1 MHPNQLIRRHSRSH
15 SLLRLGRTGSSLQ
28 LGIRMGHMYNE
39 AQKNN
44 DKLKVPAKAQ
54 LAERIQAEALCQ
66 YLNIL
71 YIPVLYSTRP
81 HTVEYLNDFDY
92 SRSSSYGILHGMI
105 LERCGKI
112 DELYGEMEKLFE
124 KTDNVVVQ
132 YLIRKIMQHSIV
144 FSKKISQAQIQR
156 IEEKF
161 LDGGKGH
168 QKRLVA
174 RKFKQ

>member
-1 MHPNQLIRRHSRSH
+1 M
-15 SLLRLGRTGSSLQ
+15 
-28 LGIRMGHMYNE
+28 
-39 AQKNN
+39 
-44 DKLKVPAKAQ
+44 
-54 LAERIQAEALCQ
+54 
-66 YLNIL
+66 
-71 YIPVLYSTRP
+71 
-81 HTVEYLNDFDY
+81 
-92 SRSSSYGILHGMI
+92 HGMI

-144 FSKKISQAQIQR
+144 FSKKIPQAQVQR

-174 RKFKQ
+174 RKSKQ